1 MQELHSDPASATT
14 ASHAGQKRRKGA
26 STPAT
31 GANTTPLN
39 TADAQL
45 PADPTQPMSVNE
57 QSATAQQPS
66 SSETADDR
74 NCMMFLG
81 SMILLR
87 YMLQILNLLMMKR
100 LQISHLLQGCG

>member
-1 MQELHSDPASATT
+1 MHGFGYCFRDERRVPAAATRLHHELHSDPASDTT

-39 TADAQL
+39 TTDKQHL
-45 PADPTQPMSVNE
+45 ADPTQPNVDK

-66 SSETADDR
+66 SLETVDD
-74 NCMMFLG
+74 
-81 SMILLR
+81 
-87 YMLQILNLLMMKR
+87 
-100 LQISHLLQGCG
+100 